1 MIYLVVSDEKA
12 MEDFSELKTGVSE
25 MLEYGQEF
33 VMGHQLTDGNK
44 TETFSQKIEK
54 EMSKTDE
61 KDEEDDV
68 VINDEF

>member
-1 MIYLVVSDEKA
+1 
-12 MEDFSELKTGVSE
+12 

-33 VMGHQLTDGNK
+33 VMGLQLTDGNK

-61 KDEEDDV
+61 KDDDEEIILNEDL
-68 VINDEF
+68 

>member
-1 MIYLVVSDEKA
+1 
-12 MEDFSELKTGVSE
+12 

-33 VMGHQLTDGNK
+33 VMGLQLTDGNK

-61 KDEEDDV
+61 KDDDEEIILNEDLW
-68 VINDEF
+68 ICWFNSPKL